1 MSTHTD
7 SNSLPIEVSPMPIIQ
22 SLLDTDFYKF
32 TMGHWV
38 FKRYPYIAVRYAFKN
53 RTARVRLADYIDE
66 AALRREL
73 DHVRTL
79 RVNPSELHY
88 LRGTSEYGDRIFSE
102 DYLTFLKELRLPPYA
117 LERVDGTYKL
127 EFVGVWCE
135 AIYWETLALS
145 IINELYYRTLME
157 RLSALERDVVMAT
170 GTLRLAEKIKILRS
184 RPDIAFSDFGTRRR
198 FSRGWQEYVV
208 RGLAQAMPE
217 QLLGTSNTVMAMQY
231 GLRPI
236 GTLAHELYM
245 VMAGIMAESDGTIR
259 ASHNRVLQAWW
270 EEYGWGLSIALT
282 DTYGTDFFFRDMT
295 AEQARV
301 WKGLRQDS
309 GDPMA
314 FGEKAIAFY
323 EQHGIDPHDK
333 LVVFSDGLDLGTIVK
348 LADHFAGRIR
358 VSFGWGTNLTN
369 DLGFEALSLVI
380 KVVEANGQRT
390 VKLSDNLAKAT
401 GNAPDIERFKRVFGH
416 TVTTFEDCRY

>member
-1 MSTHTD
+1 
-7 SNSLPIEVSPMPIIQ
+7 MPIIQ

-38 FKRYPYIAVRYAFKN
+38 FKRYPHVPVRYAFKN
-53 RTARVRLADYIDE
+53 RTARVRLADCVDE
-66 AALRREL
+66 AELRREL

-88 LRGTSEYGDRIFSE
+88 LRGTNEYGDRIFSE
-102 DYLTFLKELRLPPYA
+102 DYLTFLKGLRLPPYE

-127 EFVGVWCE
+127 EFSGIWCE

-145 IINELYYRTLME
+145 IINELYYRTLMQ
-157 RLSALERDVVMAT
+157 RLSAFERDVVVAT
-170 GTLRLAEKIKILRS
+170 GTLRLAEKIKLLRA
-184 RPDIAFSDFGTRRR
+184 RPGITFSDFGTRRR
-198 FSRGWQEYVV
+198 FSGSWQEYVV
-208 RGLAQAMPE
+208 RVLAQEIPA
-217 QLLGTSNTVMAMQY
+217 QLLGTSNTAMAMQH
-231 GLRPI
+231 GLLPM
-236 GTLAHELYM
+236 GTMAHEMYM
-245 VMAGIMAESDGTIR
+245 VMAGVMAQSDDTIR
-259 ASHNRVLQAWW
+259 TSHNRVLQEWW

-295 AEQARV
+295 AEQAQA

-314 FGEKAIAFY
+314 FGEQAIAFY
-323 EQHGIDPHDK
+323 ERHGIDPRAK
-333 LVVFSDGLDLGTIVK
+333 LVVFSDGLDLGTIIK
-348 LADHFAGRIR
+348 LADHFAGRLG

-369 DLGFEALSLVI
+369 DLGFEALSLVV
-380 KVVEANGQRT
+380 KVVEANGHHT

-401 GNAPDIERFKRVFGH
+401 GDEYDIERFKHVFGH
-416 TVTTFEDCRY
+416 TVTTFEDCKY